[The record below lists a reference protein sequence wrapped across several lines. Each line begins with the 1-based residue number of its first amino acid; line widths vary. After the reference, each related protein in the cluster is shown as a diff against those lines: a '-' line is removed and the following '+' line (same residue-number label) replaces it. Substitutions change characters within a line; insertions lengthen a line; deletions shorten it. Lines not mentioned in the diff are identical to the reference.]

1 MAKDITIGNV
11 NFIDVEKLKIKEK
24 DQETYAEFIEISPED
39 QAKIISDNI
48 KVA

>member
-24 DQETYAEFIEISPED
+24 DQETNLFD
-39 QAKIISDNI
+39 
-48 KVA
+48 